1 MRSLTY
7 KGVSW
12 HDDPAPTQ
20 QVLAK
25 LQKQYGFHE
34 LDIEDCL
41 SEHERPKVEEYDTYL
56 FLVFHI
62 PYRARKTGRIIKEE
76 VNIFMGQDFFV
87 TLHRGKI
94 PILDKL
100 WTDLELSEELREE
113 YLQHGTGFFLYELMR
128 HFFEDVFPLVD
139 SIRKELRRMED
150 VLFET
155 EDEVDLLRDIMNV
168 KRNIISMR
176 SILLPQRTLIATLEH
191 KNKKFV
197 PDELALY
204 FDDIL
209 DAIERQW
216 ALLDTAKEM
225 IDALQDTHELWL
237 SHKTNAIIQLL
248 TIFSVTMLPLTFL
261 AGLYGMNVP
270 LPFDTQPNAFFIVLA
285 LMGIIL
291 VAMLSYFA
299 RKHWLCVSFTS
310 FSR

>member
-1 MRSLTY
+1 MLSLTY

-12 HDDPAPTQ
+12 HDDPAPTE
-20 QVLAK
+20 QVLK
-25 LQKQYGFHE
+25 ELQEMYGFHE
-34 LDIEDCL
+34 LDVEDCL
-41 SEHERPKVEEYDTYL
+41 SEHERPKVEEYDNYL

-62 PYRARKTGRIIKEE
+62 PYRARKSGRIIKEE
-76 VNIFMGQDFFV
+76 VNIFLGQDFFV

-100 WTDLELSEELREE
+100 WKDLEDSQQLRED

-139 SIRKELRRMED
+139 SIRKELSRMEE

-155 EDEVDLLRDIMNV
+155 DEEVDLLKDIMNV
-168 KRNIISMR
+168 KRNIIAMR

-225 IDALQDTHELWL
+225 IDALQDTHESWL
-237 SHKTNAIIQLL
+237 SHKTNAVIQVL
-248 TIFSVTMLPLTFL
+248 TIFSVTMLPLTFIT
-261 AGLYGMNVP
+261 GLYGMNVG
-270 LPFDTQPNAFFIVLA
+270 LPFGAHPNAFFIVLGV
-285 LMGIIL
+285 MGGIL
-291 VAMLSYFA
+291 VSMLTYFA
-299 RKHWLCVSFTS
+299 KKHWL
-310 FSR
+310 